1 MSSDGENSLTFSQRL
16 RYGAEAAGFFF
27 LIAIFKMLGLDAAS
41 ALGGFIGREI
51 LYRTPITHRARD
63 NLRAAYPEKSPEETE
78 AILREMWDNLGRT
91 VAEYP
96 HLHKISMNGP
106 DPRIEVTH
114 VERSDAAMET
124 GKGVLF
130 ISGHFANWEV
140 MPAAAAQRGYDGGTV
155 YRPVNNP
162 YVDRWIV
169 KQRINA
175 GSKEMITKGPQ
186 GTRRIF
192 TLLRRGKA
200 IFLLADQK
208 TNEGVA
214 APFFGQMA
222 MTTPAPAGLALRL
235 GAILLPAW
243 NERLKG
249 ARFRMHIHPPI
260 RFTPTGNSDEDVQA
274 LTARIN
280 QAIEECVRERPSQ
293 WLWIHRRW
301 PREKDVPTGRRA
313 KASQAALGAASRVER
328 DGSSWS

>member
-1 MSSDGENSLTFSQRL
+1 MNGEEGGKLSFADRL

-27 LIAIFKMLGLDAAS
+27 LIGIFKLLGLDGAS
-41 ALGGFIGREI
+41 AFGGFIGREI
-51 LYRTPITHRARD
+51 LYRTPITTRARD
-63 NLRAAYPEKSPEETE
+63 NLRAAFPEKPPAEIE
-78 AILREMWDNLGRT
+78 AILKEMWDNLGRT

-96 HLHKISMNGP
+96 HLDKISMNGP
-106 DPRIEVTH
+106 NPRIEVAH

-140 MPAAAAQRGYDGGTV
+140 MHAAAAQRGYDGGTV

-162 YVDRWIV
+162 FVDRWIV
-169 KQRINA
+169 KQRMKA

-192 TLLRRGKA
+192 TLLRRGKG
-200 IFLLADQK
+200 IFLLVDQK

-235 GAILLPAW
+235 GAALVPVH

-249 ARFRMHIHPPI
+249 AYFRMHIHPPI
-260 RFTPTGNSDEDVQA
+260 RFTPTGNSDADVQA

-280 QAIEECVRERPSQ
+280 EAIEDCVRERPSQ

-313 KASQAALGAASRVER
+313 KASQAALGAGVSVDR
-328 DGSSWS
+328 DGSS

>member
-1 MSSDGENSLTFSQRL
+1 MNGEEGDKLSLADRL
-16 RYGAEAAGFFF
+16 RYSAEAAGFFF
-27 LIAIFKMLGLDAAS
+27 LIAIFKLLGLDGAS

-51 LYRTPITHRARD
+51 LYRTPITARARD
-63 NLRAAYPEKSPEETE
+63 NLRAAFPEKTSAEIE
-78 AILREMWDNLGRT
+78 AIAKEMWDNLGRT

-106 DPRIEVTH
+106 KPRIEVMH
-114 VERSDAAMET
+114 IERSDAAVET

-130 ISGHFANWEV
+130 ISGHFGNWET
-140 MPAAAAQRGYDGGTV
+140 MPSAAAQRGYDGGTV

-162 YVDRWIV
+162 FVDRWIV
-169 KQRINA
+169 KQRIKA

-200 IFLLADQK
+200 IFLLVDQK

-235 GAILLPAW
+235 GAALLPVR

-249 ARFRMHIHPPI
+249 AHFRMHVHSPL
-260 RFTPTGNSDEDVQA
+260 RFAPTGNSDEDVVA
-274 LTARIN
+274 LTTRIN
-280 QAIEECVRERPSQ
+280 EAIEDCVRERPSQ

-313 KASQAALGAASRVER
+313 KASQAALGAGVSVDR
-328 DGSSWS
+328 DGSS